1 MSRTSYDRYLTV
13 FSPEGRLYQ
22 VGKLN
27 VSPPTHLIE
36 FAEYA
41 FKAISGSGHTSI
53 SVRGQDT
60 AVVIIQKKVPD
71 RLLDPSTITHL
82 FGITPTIGCVM
93 TGLIA
98 DARAQVSRARQEAAD
113 FRYKFGYEITPDAL
127 ARRLANINQV
137 YTQRA
142 AMRPLGISMI
152 LIGIDFELGP
162 QVFKLDPAGY
172 FVGFHATAAGQKQQ
186 EAMNH
191 LEKKWKKFNNGRG
204 ADDPVAAGQTLSRG
218 EVIELAI
225 EALSTVHATD
235 FKAGEVEIGIVS
247 NSEEEDEETRGLWRT
262 LSEKELDEHLSA
274 YAEKD

>member
-22 VGKLN
+22 V
-27 VSPPTHLIE
+27 
-36 FAEYA
+36 EYA

-60 AVVIIQKKVPD
+60 CCCYHTEE
-71 RLLDPSTITHL
+71 ST
-82 FGITPTIGCVM
+82 
-93 TGLIA
+93 A

-152 LIGIDFELGP
+152 LIGIDLELGP